1 MSSQG
6 KCDFAV
12 MARSLRILHRKKQ
25 REVAVAIGIQPSTYG
40 NVESSSFKII
50 RRERVDDLSRLYK
63 LDAAQHSALVAAW
76 EAAPISEYSK
86 KQRDGWAKRN
96 EARSKG
102 KLLDKVRTAL
112 CDLLD
117 AIASSAAAGEPC
129 PSACSCVAPD
139 AFVDEPGRTCE
150 LCSAF
155 HALGFPD
162 GFVSPDVAAQ
172 RIADVS
178 PVALNERPVVP
189 NTPHVPNLSTG
200 SPESH

>member
-1 MSSQG
+1 MESKS

-12 MARSLRILHRKKQ
+12 IARQLRVKNGKKQ
-25 REVAVAIGIQPSTYG
+25 REVAEAIGVRPSTYG
-40 NVESSSFKII
+40 NLESSPFKII
-50 RRERVDDLSRLYK
+50 RRERVDELSRFYR
-63 LDAAQHSALVAAW
+63 LDQAQHSELVAAW
-76 EAAPISEYSK
+76 ERAPISEYSQK
-86 KQRDGWAKRN
+86 KREGWARQN

-102 KLLDKVRTAL
+102 KRLDMVQTAL

-189 NTPHVPNLSTG
+189 NTPHVPKAG
-200 SPESH
+200 S